1 MSTINEKS
9 VANMITNKKVYGPI
23 YVDNA
28 LTWKEII
35 RSQPEKIEVLR
46 DWFNE
51 IGSWPRTNS
60 TPVFDITDQKVYPS
74 YSLTQTYIY
83 RDGSSWVGA
92 SGPSTYLHVKEAI
105 QQKKAVDWNPY
116 RANAYAK
123 LAEEINGHVFIA
135 VSDVSE
141 VILNAALEKYRENEE
156 TKKMNKLY
164 MDLKAEEDAEKKEKI
179 DALLTAIDNLK
190 TEVEAL
196 KK

>member
-23 YVDNA
+23 YVDEA
-28 LTWKEII
+28 LTWREII
-35 RSQPEKIEVLR
+35 RTQTEKVEVLR
-46 DWFNE
+46 EWFNE
-51 IGSWPRTNS
+51 IGSWPRSNS
-60 TPVFDITDQKVYPS
+60 TPVFDITEQKVYPS
-74 YSLTQTYIY
+74 YSLTETYTH
-83 RDGSSWVGA
+83 RDGSSWVRA

-123 LAEEINGHVFIA
+123 VAEEINGHVFIA

-141 VILNAALEKYRENEE
+141 VILNAALEKYREDKE
-156 TKKMNKLY
+156 TEKMHKLFVV
-164 MDLKAEEDAEKKEKI
+164 LKAKEDTEKEEKI
-179 DALLTAIDNLK
+179 DSLLTAIDNLK
-190 TEVEAL
+190 AEVEAL